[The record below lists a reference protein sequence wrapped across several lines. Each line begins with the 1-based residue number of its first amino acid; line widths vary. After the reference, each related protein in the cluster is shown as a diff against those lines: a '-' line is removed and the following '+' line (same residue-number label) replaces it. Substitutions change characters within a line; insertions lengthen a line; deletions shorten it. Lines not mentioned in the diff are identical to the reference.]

1 MMKKNILYMVWNVY
15 CEDFN
20 RNTIIKYNIFDHSG
34 FAQDVKNMLES
45 DVPKNEFTEQLNR
58 SLRYWFCGKTEYE
71 AVISSWPTYI
81 DKAELDRLNTEYEK
95 YNNKRGRYPYKI
107 NVAPDV
113 SEKVSVYDQVM
124 MNWEQFI
131 EYVWS
136 DKDNWSNMTD

>member
-1 MMKKNILYMVWNVY
+1 MKKNILYMVWNVY

>member
-1 MMKKNILYMVWNVY
+1 MVWNVY

-81 DKAELDRLNTEYEK
+81 DKAELDRLNTEYEE

>member
-1 MMKKNILYMVWNVY
+1 MVWNVY
-15 CEDFN
+15 REDFN
-20 RNTIIKYNIFDHSG
+20 HGTIVKYNIFDHNG

-58 SLRYWFCGKTEYE
+58 SLRYWFWGKTEYV

-81 DKAELDRLNTEYEK
+81 DKAELDRLNTEYEE

-124 MNWEQFI
+124 MNWEQFV

-136 DKDNWSNMTD
+136 NKDNWSNMTD

>member
-1 MMKKNILYMVWNVY
+1 MVWNVY

-20 RNTIIKYNIFDHSG
+20 CNTIIKYNIFDHSG

-58 SLRYWFCGKTEYE
+58 SLRYWFWDKTEYE
-71 AVISSWPTYI
+71 VVISSWPTYI
-81 DKAELDRLNTEYEK
+81 DKAELNRLNAEYKE
-95 YNNKRGRYPYKI
+95 YSNKWGRYPYKI

-113 SEKVSVYDQVM
+113 SEKVSIYYQVM
-124 MNWEQFI
+124 MNWEQFV

>member
-1 MMKKNILYMVWNVY
+1 MVWNVY